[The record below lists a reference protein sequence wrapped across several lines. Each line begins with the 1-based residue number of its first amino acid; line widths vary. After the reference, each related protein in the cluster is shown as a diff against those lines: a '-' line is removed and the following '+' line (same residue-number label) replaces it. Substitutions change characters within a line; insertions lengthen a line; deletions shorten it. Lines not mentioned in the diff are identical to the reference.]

1 MCGNLSQR
9 SNLRVADQVAS
20 VRLLTRRWESLMMEK
35 KQEMQQWSPGR
46 TNQGMI
52 HHHHDHEK
60 YDQVRCDQE
69 QKLCD
74 NTI

>member
-1 MCGNLSQR
+1 MMKKEQE
-9 SNLRVADQVAS
+9 DQ
-20 VRLLTRRWESLMMEK
+20 K
-35 KQEMQQWSPGR
+35 QQWNPWWI
-46 TNQGMI
+46 NQRMI
-52 HHHHDHEK
+52 HHTHDHER